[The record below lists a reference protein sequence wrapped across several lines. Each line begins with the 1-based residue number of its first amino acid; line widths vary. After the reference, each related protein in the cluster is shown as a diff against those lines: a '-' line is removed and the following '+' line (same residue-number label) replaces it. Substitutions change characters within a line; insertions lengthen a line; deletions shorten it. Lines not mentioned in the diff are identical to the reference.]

1 MNTPETPSPSCSV
14 ILDLCR
20 HLKTRIAELGNA
32 PGPLEADCLEEI
44 KRELREAE
52 LQISALANNLNN
64 LSNRGGYL
72 NNLSNLKLNQEEAKF
87 IDRCIAVIERSVDNE
102 NFGVGD
108 IADAMAM
115 SHSSLYKKIRALTG
129 MSVIDLV
136 NTYRISKA
144 VEMLE
149 SGQRNVQAVGEK
161 CGFRDTKT
169 FRETFKKK
177 TGMAPKQYMLSK
189 TRKQRNHNT
198 ETPNDL

>member
-1 MNTPETPSPSCSV
+1 
-14 ILDLCR
+14 
-20 HLKTRIAELGNA
+20 
-32 PGPLEADCLEEI
+32 
-44 KRELREAE
+44 
-52 LQISALANNLNN
+52 
-64 LSNRGGYL
+64 
-72 NNLSNLKLNQEEAKF
+72 
-87 IDRCIAVIERSVDNE
+87 
-102 NFGVGD
+102 
-108 IADAMAM
+108 
-115 SHSSLYKKIRALTG
+115 

-189 TRKQRNHNT
+189 TRKPRNHNT